1 MKCHVWPAW
10 SKSSLDALHVSVQSK
25 VVINFVIITDD
36 EVPHLGLVVHRLA
49 EGGGQGGQ
57 HRPVSLLVVH
67 GQDWRRPAT
76 GGRGRRRRRSGR
88 RVTDLVVLLS
98 LTLGTAAARDVF
110 GLAGLV

>member
-1 MKCHVWPAW
+1 MI
-10 SKSSLDALHVSVQSK
+10 
-25 VVINFVIITDD
+25 INDD
-36 EVPHLGLVVHRLA
+36 EVPHLGLVVDRLA

-67 GQDWRRPAT
+67 GQDWRPPAT
-76 GGRGRRRRRSGR
+76 GGRRRGRRRRRSGR

>member
-1 MKCHVWPAW
+1 MI
-10 SKSSLDALHVSVQSK
+10 
-25 VVINFVIITDD
+25 INDD
-36 EVPHLGLVVHRLA
+36 EVPHLGLVVDRLA

-76 GGRGRRRRRSGR
+76 GGRRRSGR